1 MRGEKGHQPYKSPG
15 SHFSLRGRDLQE
27 CGELQQ
33 WPPDSL
39 SVSLS
44 IKAAISNQNRDPQY
58 LEDRVLFPP
67 LARIMQDAP
76 ATPTQ
81 HYTWQQCLPRLE
93 GGGYT

>member
-1 MRGEKGHQPYKSPG
+1 M
-15 SHFSLRGRDLQE
+15 QE

-67 LARIMQDAP
+67 LARIVQDAP

-81 HYTWQQCLPRLE
+81 HYTWQQPTTPATV
-93 GGGYT
+93 GGGRVHLVAIVLRVEIN